1 MHTGAL
7 RALEWD
13 QIVDVV
19 RGFALTPLGA
29 ARLAELAPQSD
40 PHRAAQLLTA
50 TTEGVKYLDANPAF
64 SLNAP
69 ADLDTVL
76 AALAV
81 EGRALDPLRLL
92 AFAEFLDS
100 LALTCAAIRRVS
112 GPFPTLKA
120 LAENCGSFKNQI
132 GEVRSKIDPS
142 GEVNDN
148 ASPELSRLRTQ
159 LRKQRS
165 RLRSTLESYLRG
177 KDTSRYL
184 QDQVV
189 SDRDGRYVLVV
200 KAEHR
205 ASIPGIIH
213 GSSGSGASLY
223 LEPLSTVEIN
233 NEIVALE
240 QQEREEVHR
249 ILRYLTDAFR
259 LKPIELRQ
267 AVDAATELDVI
278 QAKVRFAQL
287 VSGIAPVLST
297 DGRLELRGARHPLLI
312 PGVIARQLA
321 DDETRRERGDA
332 PAKNPVPVDVLVI
345 PPTTVL
351 LITGPNTGG
360 KTVALKTAGL
370 LALMAQAGLFVPA
383 AEARLPVFRSVFADI
398 GDEQSI
404 AANLSTFSWHITNIA
419 SMDRSLAMPALVLLD
434 ELGAGTDPLEGGALG
449 VAIIEHF
456 RTRGAIVISTT
467 HYDALKTYAATTPG
481 VTAAAFGFTP
491 DTYEPT
497 YHIQYG
503 SPGRSLAL
511 EMAGR
516 LGLNGTIID
525 NARKNLSEREA
536 QLAEHLAKVDTDL
549 RALEHERR
557 LVRRERE
564 ALGEADSRA
573 RVREDALRQRE
584 ETFKLRLNEKLDERL
599 RDARVEIDAIVADLK
614 KQAAA
619 LAEQAARDA
628 ATGPSTGDTGRIR
641 GDARAA
647 VDALVEKYRHD
658 HTPAAAVDAAPA
670 RSVVV
675 GDRVVLDPLGLEGV
689 VVNVHDREVEVE
701 VRGKRFRAHTNELR
715 VLGGAPPKPAPA
727 AVRVNV
733 QLQPREGVS
742 ASELLLVGNTV
753 DQALDRLEK
762 FLDETCSLGAA
773 GGTADSRLRHRAVE
787 GSRRRLSAQASA
799 RGERA
804 NGLASGRRRRGDN
817 RGIEGL
823 KIERLAECFQIV
835 DFRS

>member
-1 MHTGAL
+1 MHTAAL

-13 QIVDVV
+13 SIVEVV

-29 ARLAELAPQSD
+29 ARLAELEPQVD
-40 PHRAAQLLTA
+40 PHRVSQLLAVTS
-50 TTEGVKYLDANPAF
+50 EGVKYLDANPAF

-69 ADLDTVL
+69 EDLESVL
-76 AALAV
+76 SALAV
-81 EGRALDPLRLL
+81 EGRALEPVRLL

-100 LALTCAAIRRVS
+100 IAQTCAAIRRATGS
-112 GPFPTLKA
+112 FPALKT
-120 LAENCGSFKNQI
+120 LAESCGSFKNQI
-132 GEVRSKIDPS
+132 ADVRSKIDPS

-148 ASPELSRLRTQ
+148 ASPELARLRTH

-205 ASIPGIIH
+205 AAIPGIIH

-249 ILRYLTDAFR
+249 ILRQLTDLFR
-259 LKPIELRQ
+259 SKPVELRQ

-287 VSGIAPVLST
+287 ISGVAPMLAA
-297 DGRLELRGARHPLLI
+297 DGRLELRSARHPLLM
-312 PGVIARQLA
+312 PAVSARL
-321 DDETRRERGDA
+321 DDSRRERGDA
-332 PAKNPVPVDVLVI
+332 PPKEPVPVDILVI

-370 LALMAQAGLFVPA
+370 SALMAQAGLFVPA
-383 AEARLPVFRSVFADI
+383 ADARLPVFRSIFADI

-404 AANLSTFSWHITNIA
+404 AASLSTFSWHITNIA
-419 SMDRSLAMPALVLLD
+419 GMDRSLALPALVLLD

-449 VAIIEHF
+449 VAIIDHF
-456 RTRGAIVISTT
+456 RTRGSIVIATT
-467 HYDALKTYAATTPG
+467 HYDALKTYAATTAG

-516 LGLNGTIID
+516 LGLNPAIVD
-525 NARKNLSEREA
+525 SARKNLSEREA

-557 LVRRERE
+557 LVKRERE

-573 RVREDALRQRE
+573 RVREEALRQRE
-584 ETFKLRLNEKLDERL
+584 ETFKQRLNEKLDERM
-599 RDARVEIDAIVADLK
+599 RDARTEIDAVVADLK

-619 LAEQAARDA
+619 LADQAARSA
-628 ATGPSTGDTGRIR
+628 AAAPSTGDTGRLR

-647 VDALVEKYRHD
+647 IDALVDKYRKD
-658 HTPAAAVDAAPA
+658 EAPPAPA
-670 RSVVV
+670 LPVQTRAVVV
-675 GDRVVLDPLGLEGV
+675 GDRVMLDPLGLEGI
-689 VVNVHDREVEVE
+689 VVNVHDREAEVE
-701 VRGKRFRAHTNELR
+701 VRGKRFRTQMSELR
-715 VLGGAPPKPAPA
+715 LLGGAAPKAEPAP
-727 AVRVNV
+727 VRVNV
-733 QLQPREGVS
+733 QLQPRDGAS
-742 ASELLLVGNTV
+742 SSELLLVGNTV

-762 FLDETCSLGAA
+762 FLDETLLGDQRTVRLIHGFGTGRLKEAVVEFLNRHPLVTQVRTA
-773 GGTADSRLRHRAVE
+773 TPQEGGGGVTIAE
-787 GSRRRLSAQASA
+787 
-799 RGERA
+799 
-804 NGLASGRRRRGDN
+804 
-817 RGIEGL
+817 L
-823 KIERLAECFQIV
+823 KE
-835 DFRS
+835 

>member
-1 MHTGAL
+1 
-7 RALEWD
+7 
-13 QIVDVV
+13 
-19 RGFALTPLGA
+19 
-29 ARLAELAPQSD
+29 
-40 PHRAAQLLTA
+40 
-50 TTEGVKYLDANPAF
+50 
-64 SLNAP
+64 
-69 ADLDTVL
+69 
-76 AALAV
+76 V

-100 LALTCAAIRRVS
+100 LALTCATIRRVS

-132 GEVRSKIDPS
+132 GDVRSKIDPS

-148 ASPELSRLRTQ
+148 ASPELSRLRT
-159 LRKQRS
+159 LMRKQRT

-205 ASIPGIIH
+205 SSIPGIIH

-249 ILRYLTDAFR
+249 ILRHLTESFR

-267 AVDAATELDVI
+267 AVDAATELDAI

-287 VSGIAPVLST
+287 ISGIAPVLST

-321 DDETRRERGDA
+321 DDEARRERGEA
-332 PAKNPVPVDVLVI
+332 PAKDPVPVDVLVI
-345 PPTTVL
+345 PPTSVL

-370 LALMAQAGLFVPA
+370 SALMAQAGLFVPA
-383 AEARLPVFRSVFADI
+383 AEARLPVFRTIFADI

-404 AANLSTFSWHITNIA
+404 AASLSTFSWHITNIA
-419 SMDRSLAMPALVLLD
+419 SMDRSLALPSLVLLD

-467 HYDALKTYAATTPG
+467 HYEALKTYAATTPG

-516 LGLNGTIID
+516 LGLNGTIVD
-525 NARKNLSEREA
+525 NARKNLSAREA

-557 LVRRERE
+557 LLKRERE
-564 ALGEADSRA
+564 ALGDADSRA

-599 RDARVEIDAIVADLK
+599 RDARVEIDAIVADLR
-614 KQAAA
+614 KQAAV
-619 LAEQAARDA
+619 LAEQASRNV
-628 ATGPSTGDTGRIR
+628 ATPSTGDTGRLR
-641 GDARAA
+641 GEARAA
-647 VDALVEKYRHD
+647 VDALVDKFRSD
-658 HTPAAAVDAAPA
+658 QVPSSADAAPTK
-670 RSVVV
+670 SVAV
-675 GDRVVLDPLGLEGV
+675 GDRVVLGTLGLEGV
-689 VVNVHDREVEVE
+689 VVNVHDREAEVE
-701 VRGKRFRAHTNELR
+701 VRGKRFRSLTTELR
-715 VLGGAPPKPAPA
+715 VLGGAPAKSEPA

-733 QLQPREGVS
+733 QLQPREGS
-742 ASELLLVGNTV
+742 SSGELLLVGSTV

-762 FLDETCSLGAA
+762 FLDESLLSEQRTLRLIHGFGTGRLKEAVVDYLHRHPLVTSVRAA
-773 GGTADSRLRHRAVE
+773 SPQEGGGGVTIAE
-787 GSRRRLSAQASA
+787 
-799 RGERA
+799 
-804 NGLASGRRRRGDN
+804 
-817 RGIEGL
+817 L
-823 KIERLAECFQIV
+823 K
-835 DFRS
+835 D

>member
-1 MHTGAL
+1 MHIGAL

-19 RGFALTPLGA
+19 RGFALTPPGA
-29 ARLAELAPQSD
+29 ARLAELVPQSD
-40 PHRAAQLLTA
+40 PHRAAQLLAATA
-50 TTEGVKYLDANPAF
+50 EGVKYLDANPAF
-64 SLNAP
+64 LLNAP
-69 ADLDTVL
+69 ADLDALL

-92 AFAEFLDS
+92 ALAEFLDS
-100 LALTCAAIRRVS
+100 IALTCATIRRVNGS
-112 GPFPTLKA
+112 FPTLKA

-132 GEVRSKIDPS
+132 GEVRGKIDPS

-249 ILRYLTDAFR
+249 ILRQLTDAFR
-259 LKPIELRQ
+259 QKPIELRQ

-278 QAKVRFAQL
+278 QAKVRFAHL
-287 VSGIAPVLST
+287 TSGVAPVPST

-312 PGVIARQLA
+312 PGVIARQA
-321 DDETRRERGDA
+321 ANDDDAQRERADA
-332 PAKNPVPVDVLVI
+332 PARDPVPVDVLVI

-351 LITGPNTGG
+351 LVTGPNTGG

-383 AEARLPVFRSVFADI
+383 AEARLPVFRSIFADI

-419 SMDRSLAMPALVLLD
+419 SMDRSLALPALVLLD

-467 HYDALKTYAATTPG
+467 HYEALKTYAATTPG

-516 LGLNGTIID
+516 LGMNATIIE
-525 NARKNLSEREA
+525 NARKNLSVREA

-557 LVRRERE
+557 LVKRERE
-564 ALGEADSRA
+564 ALGEAHSRA

-614 KQAAA
+614 KQAGA
-619 LAEQAARDA
+619 LADQAGRNVPTA
-628 ATGPSTGDTGRIR
+628 PSTGDTGRMR

-647 VDALVEKYRHD
+647 IDALVDKYRHD
-658 HTPAAAVDAAPA
+658 HTPPPPADAAPMRTA
-670 RSVVV
+670 VV
-675 GDRVVLDPLGLEGV
+675 GDRVVLGPLGLEGV
-689 VVNVHDREVEVE
+689 VVNLHDREAEVE
-701 VRGKRFRAHTNELR
+701 VRGKRFRTHTTELR
-715 VLGGAPPKPAPA
+715 VLGGPPPKPAPA

-733 QLQPREGVS
+733 QLQPREGTS
-742 ASELLLVGNTV
+742 SSELLLVGNTV

-762 FLDETCSLGAA
+762 FLDETLLSEQ
-773 GGTADSRLRHRAVE
+773 RAVRLIHGFGTGRLKEAVVDYLHKHPLVASVRTASPQE
-787 GSRRRLSAQASA
+787 GGGGVTIA
-799 RGERA
+799 E
-804 NGLASGRRRRGDN
+804 
-817 RGIEGL
+817 L
-823 KIERLAECFQIV
+823 K
-835 DFRS
+835 D

>member
-1 MHTGAL
+1 MQTSAL

-19 RGFALTPLGA
+19 RGYALTPLGA
-29 ARLAELAPQSD
+29 ARLADLEPQSD
-40 PHRAAQLLTA
+40 PARAAQLLAATA
-50 TTEGVKYLDANPAF
+50 EGVKYLDAHPGF

-69 ADLDTVL
+69 GDLDSL
-76 AALAV
+76 LSQLAV
-81 EGRALDPLRLL
+81 EGRALDALRLL

-100 LALTCAAIRRVS
+100 LANTCATIRRVS

-132 GEVRSKIDPS
+132 AEVRSKIDPS

-159 LRKQRS
+159 LRKQRT

-233 NEIVALE
+233 NDIVALE
-240 QQEREEVHR
+240 QQEHEEVHR
-249 ILRYLTDAFR
+249 ILRQLTDAFR

-287 VSGIAPVLST
+287 VSGVAPVLST

-312 PGVIARQLA
+312 PGVIARQRA
-321 DDETRRERGDA
+321 NDYDRRDRSE
-332 PAKNPVPVDVLVI
+332 PLPKEPVPVDVLVI

-351 LITGPNTGG
+351 MITGPNTGG

-383 AEARLPVFRSVFADI
+383 ADARLPVFRSVFADI

-404 AANLSTFSWHITNIA
+404 AASLSTFSWHITNIA
-419 SMDRSLAMPALVLLD
+419 GMDRALVLPALVLLD

-467 HYDALKTYAATTPG
+467 HYDTLKTYAATTPG

-516 LGLNGTIID
+516 LGLNPAIVQ

-557 LVRRERE
+557 LVKRERE

-584 ETFKLRLNEKLDERL
+584 ETFKARLNEKLDERL
-599 RDARVEIDAIVADLK
+599 RDARQEIDAIVADLK
-614 KQAAA
+614 KQASA
-619 LAEQAARDA
+619 LTEQAARNA
-628 ATGPSTGDTGRIR
+628 ATVPSTGDTGRLR

-647 VDALVEKYRHD
+647 VDALVDKYRND
-658 HTPAAAVDAAPA
+658 APA
-670 RSVVV
+670 PAPDPAPAPTRNVIV
-675 GDRVVLDPLGLEGV
+675 GDRVVLGPLGLEGV
-689 VVNVHDREVEVE
+689 VVNVHDREAEVD
-701 VRGKRFRAHTNELR
+701 VRGKRFRAHTHELR
-715 VLGGAPPKPAPA
+715 VVGGSAPKPEPA

-733 QLQPREGVS
+733 QLQPREGLTS
-742 ASELLLVGNTV
+742 SELLLVGNTV

-762 FLDETCSLGAA
+762 FLDESLLSEQRTVRLIHGF
-773 GGTADSRLRHRAVE
+773 GTGRLKEAV
-787 GSRRRLSAQASA
+787 
-799 RGERA
+799 
-804 NGLASGRRRRGDN
+804 
-817 RGIEGL
+817 
-823 KIERLAECFQIV
+823 V
-835 DFRS
+835 DFLHKHPLVTNVRTASPQEGGGGVTIAELKE

>member
-1 MHTGAL
+1 MQPGAL

-19 RGFALTPLGA
+19 RGFALTPLGD

-40 PHRAAQLLTA
+40 PNRVAQLLAA
-50 TTEGVKYLDANPAF
+50 TVEGMKYLDANPAF

-69 ADLDTVL
+69 ADLETVL
-76 AALAV
+76 SALAV

-100 LALTCAAIRRVS
+100 LALTCATIRRVS

-120 LAENCGSFKNQI
+120 LADNCGSFKNQI

-148 ASPELSRLRTQ
+148 ASPELLRLRTH

-233 NEIVALE
+233 NEIVAIE

-249 ILRYLTDAFR
+249 ILRHLTDAFR

-267 AVDAATELDVI
+267 AVDAATALDVI
-278 QAKVRFAQL
+278 QAKVRFAHL
-287 VSGIAPVLST
+287 VSGVAPVLSA

-321 DDETRRERGDA
+321 DDAARRERGDA
-332 PAKNPVPVDVLVI
+332 PAKDPVPVDILVI
-345 PPTTVL
+345 PPTSVL

-370 LALMAQAGLFVPA
+370 SALMAQAGLFVPA
-383 AEARLPVFRSVFADI
+383 ADARLPVFRSIFADI

-404 AANLSTFSWHITNIA
+404 AENLSTFSWHVTNIA
-419 SMDRSLAMPALVLLD
+419 GMDRALAMPALVLLD

-467 HYDALKTYAATTPG
+467 HYEALKTYAATTPG

-525 NARKNLSEREA
+525 NARKNLSAREA

-557 LVRRERE
+557 LVKRERE

-599 RDARVEIDAIVADLK
+599 RGARVEIDAIVADLR

-619 LAEQAARDA
+619 LAGQAARTTA
-628 ATGPSTGDTGRIR
+628 VSTGDTGRLR

-647 VDALVEKYRHD
+647 VDALVDKYRND
-658 HTPAAAVDAAPA
+658 PTPAAPPIDAAPA
-670 RSVVV
+670 RSVAV
-675 GDRVVLDPLGLEGV
+675 GDRVVLGPLGLEGV
-689 VVNVHDREVEVE
+689 VVNVHDREAEVE
-701 VRGKRFRAHTNELR
+701 VRGKRFRAHTAELR

-733 QLQPREGVS
+733 QLQPRDG
-742 ASELLLVGNTV
+742 AAPSELLLVGNTV

-762 FLDETCSLGAA
+762 FLDESLL
-773 GGTADSRLRHRAVE
+773 SEQRAVRLIHGFGTGRLKEAVVEYLHKHPLVASVRTASPQE
-787 GSRRRLSAQASA
+787 G
-799 RGERA
+799 G
-804 NGLASGRRRRGDN
+804 GGVT
-817 RGIEGL
+817 I
-823 KIERLAECFQIV
+823 AELN
-835 DFRS
+835 D

>member
-1 MHTGAL
+1 MHTGTL

-13 QIVDVV
+13 AIVGVV
-19 RGFALTPLGA
+19 RGLALTPLGA
-29 ARLAELAPQSD
+29 VRLDELEPQSD
-40 PHRAAQLLTA
+40 PHRASQLLGATA
-50 TTEGVKYLDANPAF
+50 EGVKYLDANPAF

-69 ADLDTVL
+69 PDLDALL

-100 LALTCAAIRRVS
+100 LGLTCATIRRVS
-112 GPFPTLKA
+112 GPFPTLKQ

-132 GEVRSKIDPS
+132 AEVRSKIDPS

-148 ASPELSRLRTQ
+148 ASPELGRLRTQ

-205 ASIPGIIH
+205 SSIPGIIH

-233 NEIVALE
+233 NEVVALE

-249 ILRYLTDAFR
+249 ILRHLTDSFR
-259 LKPIELRQ
+259 MKPIELRQ
-267 AVDAATELDVI
+267 AVDTATELDVI
-278 QAKVRFAQL
+278 QAKVRFAQI
-287 VSGIAPVLST
+287 VGGIAPVLST

-312 PGVIARQLA
+312 PGVIARQA
-321 DDETRRERGDA
+321 AEDDTLRERGNA
-332 PAKNPVPVDVLVI
+332 PPREPVPVDVLVI

-370 LALMAQAGLFVPA
+370 LSLMAQAGLFVPA
-383 AEARLPVFRSVFADI
+383 VEARLPVFRTIFADI

-404 AANLSTFSWHITNIA
+404 AASLSTFSWHITNIA
-419 SMDRSLAMPALVLLD
+419 GMDRSLALPALVLLD

-456 RTRGAIVISTT
+456 RTRGALVISTT

-516 LGLNGTIID
+516 LGLSGTIID
-525 NARKNLSEREA
+525 NARQNLSAREA

-557 LVRRERE
+557 LLKRERE
-564 ALGEADSRA
+564 ALGDADSRA

-584 ETFKLRLNEKLDERL
+584 ETFKARLNEKLDERL
-599 RDARVEIDAIVADLK
+599 RDARTEIDAIVADLK

-619 LAEQAARDA
+619 LAEQASRNV
-628 ATGPSTGDTGRIR
+628 ATVPSTGDTGRLR

-647 VDALVEKYRHD
+647 IDALVDKYRHD
-658 HTPAAAVDAAPA
+658 PAPAPHVDIAPA
-670 RSVVV
+670 RHVAV
-675 GDRVVLDPLGLEGV
+675 GDRVVLGTLGLEGV
-689 VVNVHDREVEVE
+689 VVNVHDREAEVE
-701 VRGKRFRAHTNELR
+701 VRGKRFRSLTTELR
-715 VLGGAPPKPAPA
+715 VLGSAPPRPESS

-733 QLQPREGVS
+733 QLTPREGVS
-742 ASELLLVGNTV
+742 TSELLLVGNTV

-762 FLDETCSLGAA
+762 FLDESLLSEQRTLRLIHGFGTGRLKEAVVDYLHKHPLVSNVRTA
-773 GGTADSRLRHRAVE
+773 SPQEGGGGVTIAE
-787 GSRRRLSAQASA
+787 
-799 RGERA
+799 
-804 NGLASGRRRRGDN
+804 
-817 RGIEGL
+817 L
-823 KIERLAECFQIV
+823 KE
-835 DFRS
+835 

>member
-1 MHTGAL
+1 MHTAAL

-13 QIVDVV
+13 RIVDVV

-29 ARLAELAPQSD
+29 ARLAELEPQSD
-40 PHRAAQLLTA
+40 AHRVSQLLAT
-50 TTEGVKYLDANPAF
+50 TTEGVKYLDTNPPF

-69 ADLDTVL
+69 EDLESVL
-76 AALAV
+76 SALAV
-81 EGRALDPLRLL
+81 EGRALEPVRLL

-100 LALTCAAIRRVS
+100 VALTCAAIRRAT
-112 GPFPTLKA
+112 GAFPVLKA
-120 LAENCGSFKNQI
+120 LAESSGSFKNQI
-132 GEVRSKIDPS
+132 GEVRAKIDPS

-148 ASPELSRLRTQ
+148 ASPELARLRTH

-205 ASIPGIIH
+205 AAIPGIIH

-249 ILRYLTDAFR
+249 ILRQLTDLFR
-259 LKPIELRQ
+259 SKPVELRQ

-278 QAKVRFAQL
+278 QAKVRFAHL
-287 VSGIAPVLST
+287 TSGVAPGLAT

-312 PGVIARQLA
+312 PRVIERL
-321 DDETRRERGDA
+321 DDGRRERGD
-332 PAKNPVPVDVLVI
+332 PQPREPVPVDILLI
-345 PPTTVL
+345 PPITVL

-370 LALMAQAGLFVPA
+370 SALMAQAGLFVPA
-383 AEARLPVFRSVFADI
+383 ADARLPVFRSIFADI

-404 AANLSTFSWHITNIA
+404 AASLSTFSWHVTNIA
-419 SMDRSLAMPALVLLD
+419 GMDRSLALPALVLLD

-467 HYDALKTYAATTPG
+467 HYEALKTYAATTGG

-497 YHIQYG
+497 YVIQYG

-516 LGLNGTIID
+516 LGLNPAIID
-525 NARKNLSEREA
+525 SARKNLSEREA

-557 LVRRERE
+557 LVKRERE

-573 RVREDALRQRE
+573 RVREEALRQRE
-584 ETFKLRLNEKLDERL
+584 ETFKQRLNEKLDERM
-599 RDARVEIDAIVADLK
+599 RDARTEIDAIVADLK
-614 KQAAA
+614 KQAAT
-619 LAEQAARDA
+619 LAEQAAHNA
-628 ATGPSTGDTGRIR
+628 STAPSTGDTGRLR

-647 VDALVEKYRHD
+647 IDALVEKYRKD
-658 HTPAAAVDAAPA
+658 EAPPAPSAPVQTRAVT
-670 RSVVV
+670 V
-675 GDRVVLDPLGLEGV
+675 GDRVMLGPLGLEGV
-689 VVNVHDREVEVE
+689 VVNVHDREAEVD
-701 VRGKRFRAHTNELR
+701 VRGKRFRAQTSELR
-715 VLGGAPPKPAPA
+715 LLGGAPPKPEPAP
-727 AVRVNV
+727 VRVNV
-733 QLQPREGVS
+733 NLQPRDGVS
-742 ASELLLVGNTV
+742 SSELMLVGNTI

-762 FLDETCSLGAA
+762 FLDESLLGEQRTVRLIHGFGTGRLKEAVVEFLHKHPLVTQVRTA
-773 GGTADSRLRHRAVE
+773 TPQEGGGGVTIAE
-787 GSRRRLSAQASA
+787 
-799 RGERA
+799 
-804 NGLASGRRRRGDN
+804 
-817 RGIEGL
+817 L
-823 KIERLAECFQIV
+823 KE
-835 DFRS
+835 

>member
-1 MHTGAL
+1 MQTSAL

-13 QIVDVV
+13 QIVDLV
-19 RGFALTPLGA
+19 RGFALTPPGA
-29 ARLAELAPQSD
+29 ARLGELAPQSD
-40 PHRAAQLLTA
+40 AHRAAQLLTA
-50 TTEGVKYLDANPAF
+50 TAEGVKYLDANPAF

-69 ADLDTVL
+69 ADLDIVL
-76 AALAV
+76 SALAV

-100 LALTCAAIRRVS
+100 LALTCAAIRRVN

-132 GEVRSKIDPS
+132 VEVRSKIDPS
-142 GEVNDN
+142 GEIVDN
-148 ASPELSRLRTQ
+148 ASPELARLRTQ
-159 LRKQRS
+159 LRKQRA

-233 NEIVALE
+233 NDIVAIE

-249 ILRYLTDAFR
+249 ILRHLTDSFR

-278 QAKVRFAQL
+278 QAKVRFAEL
-287 VSGIAPVLST
+287 ISGVAPVLST

-321 DDETRRERGDA
+321 DDDTRRERGDA
-332 PAKNPVPVDVLVI
+332 PAKDPVPVDVLVI

-370 LALMAQAGLFVPA
+370 SALMAQAGLFVPA
-383 AEARLPVFRSVFADI
+383 AEARLPVFRSIFADI

-419 SMDRSLAMPALVLLD
+419 GMDRSLALPALVLLD

-467 HYDALKTYAATTPG
+467 HYEALKTYAATTPG

-516 LGLNGTIID
+516 LGLNSSIID
-525 NARKNLSEREA
+525 AARKNLSEREA

-599 RDARVEIDAIVADLK
+599 RDARMEIDAIVADLK

-619 LAEQAARDA
+619 LAEQGARSA
-628 ATGPSTGDTGRIR
+628 ATAPSTGDTGRMR

-647 VDALVEKYRHD
+647 VDALVDKYRND
-658 HTPAAAVDAAPA
+658 QTPAAPVEAGTTRTIA
-670 RSVVV
+670 V
-675 GDRVVLDPLGLEGV
+675 GDRVVLGPLGLEGV
-689 VVNVHDREVEVE
+689 VVNVHDREAEVE
-701 VRGKRFRAHTNELR
+701 VRGKRFRAHTTELR
-715 VLGGAPPKPAPA
+715 VLGGAVPKAAPA

-742 ASELLLVGNTV
+742 SGELLLVGNTV

-762 FLDETCSLGAA
+762 FLDESLL
-773 GGTADSRLRHRAVE
+773 SEQRAVRLIHGFGTGRLKEAVVDYLHKHPLVASVRTASPQE
-787 GSRRRLSAQASA
+787 GGGGVTIA
-799 RGERA
+799 E
-804 NGLASGRRRRGDN
+804 
-817 RGIEGL
+817 L
-823 KIERLAECFQIV
+823 K
-835 DFRS
+835 D

>member
-1 MHTGAL
+1 MHTGTL

-13 QIVDVV
+13 AIVGVA
-19 RGFALTPLGA
+19 RGLALTPLGA
-29 ARLAELAPQSD
+29 ARLDELEPQSD
-40 PHRAAQLLTA
+40 PHRAAALLGATA
-50 TTEGVKYLDANPAF
+50 EGVRYLDANPAF
-64 SLNAP
+64 ALNAP
-69 ADLDTVL
+69 PDLDAL
-76 AALAV
+76 LSALAV

-100 LALTCAAIRRVS
+100 LGLTCATIRRVS
-112 GPFPTLKA
+112 GPFPTLKQ

-132 GEVRSKIDPS
+132 ADVRSKIDPS

-148 ASPELSRLRTQ
+148 ASPELGRLRTQ

-205 ASIPGIIH
+205 SSIPGIIH

-233 NEIVALE
+233 NEVVALE

-249 ILRYLTDAFR
+249 ILRHLTDSFR
-259 LKPIELRQ
+259 QKPIELRQ
-267 AVDAATELDVI
+267 AVDTATELDVI
-278 QAKVRFAQL
+278 QAKVRLAQI
-287 VSGIAPVLST
+287 VGGIAPVLST

-312 PGVIARQLA
+312 PGVIARLA
-321 DDETRRERGDA
+321 AEDDTRRERGDA
-332 PAKNPVPVDVLVI
+332 PPREPVPVDVLVI

-370 LALMAQAGLFVPA
+370 LSLMAQAGLFVPA
-383 AEARLPVFRSVFADI
+383 AEARLPVFRTIFADI

-404 AANLSTFSWHITNIA
+404 AASLSTFSWHITNIA
-419 SMDRSLAMPALVLLD
+419 GMDRSLALPALVLLD

-456 RTRGAIVISTT
+456 RTRGALVISTT

-516 LGLNGTIID
+516 LGLSGTIID
-525 NARKNLSEREA
+525 NARKNLSAREA

-557 LVRRERE
+557 LLKRDRE
-564 ALGEADSRA
+564 ALSDADSRA
-573 RVREDALRQRE
+573 RVREEALRQRE
-584 ETFKLRLNEKLDERL
+584 ETFKVRLNEKLDERL
-599 RDARVEIDAIVADLK
+599 RDARTEIDAIVADLK
-614 KQAAA
+614 KQAAIM
-619 LAEQAARDA
+619 AEQASRNVASV
-628 ATGPSTGDTGRIR
+628 PSTGDTGRLR

-647 VDALVEKYRHD
+647 IDALIDKHRND
-658 HTPAAAVDAAPA
+658 PTPAAPQIDPTPA
-670 RSVVV
+670 RHVAV
-675 GDRVVLDPLGLEGV
+675 GDRVVLGTLGLEGI
-689 VVNVHDREVEVE
+689 VVNVHDREAEVE
-701 VRGKRFRAHTNELR
+701 IRGKRFRSLTTELR
-715 VLGGAPPKPAPA
+715 VLGGAPPKPEIS

-733 QLQPREGVS
+733 QLKPREGVS
-742 ASELLLVGNTV
+742 TSELLLVGNTV
-753 DQALDRLEK
+753 GQALDRLEK
-762 FLDETCSLGAA
+762 FLDESLLSEQRTLRLIHGFGTGRLKEAVVDYLHKHPLVSNVRTA
-773 GGTADSRLRHRAVE
+773 SPQEGGGGVTIAE
-787 GSRRRLSAQASA
+787 
-799 RGERA
+799 
-804 NGLASGRRRRGDN
+804 
-817 RGIEGL
+817 L
-823 KIERLAECFQIV
+823 K
-835 DFRS
+835 D